1 MTKLAI
7 ALVVIVPLATV
18 GLSLIAMYYALK
30 VDQDMFDGELD
41 FDTVDF

>member
-7 ALVVIVPLATV
+7 AIIIIAPLAAI
-18 GLSLIAMYYALK
+18 GIALVALYYALQ
-30 VDQDMFDGELD
+30 VDQEMFNGELD

>member
-1 MTKLAI
+1 VTKLAI
-7 ALVVIVPLATV
+7 AIMIIVPVATIGLA
-18 GLSLIAMYYALK
+18 LAAFYYALK